1 MEQIDIF
8 TIETHGSKVMLTH
21 CPTETVGSVTIPD
34 CVTDISISAFRGCT
48 GITSVTIHDG
58 VKSIGESA
66 FNGCTS
72 LEIVSLGNGIKA
84 LGTSAFKDCTSLR
97 EIVIPDGITNI
108 GGHAFDGCSSL
119 ANVQFTENMK
129 VIGHSAFKGCV
140 SLSEVQIPSGIM
152 SIGRYAF
159 HGCTGLRTANI
170 PDGIKTVGG
179 SSFNGC
185 PVLAIESNV
194 FPVIDSVI
202 YTPDMTKAISCT
214 NSEVK
219 NVVIAPSVKDI
230 ERGAFRGCVKM
241 ESVVIPDGVET
252 IGTSA
257 FQDCKTLKE
266 VVIPESVTKI
276 DDSAFY
282 ACISLESVVFPKNL
296 TNVGRWVFDG
306 CLSLKESPIPEPVV
320 MEIIPQDY
328 TPVVSNGTL
337 DIEAIIGTQIPDIA
351 PVYGGVR
358 GRTMSSRHQAYAWP
372 TIAKAGIKTVIELRD
387 GDSSEKLR
395 QLCEQFG
402 MEYFHYPVDNRGG
415 CVESMVELLPRLCEY
430 IDKGNFYIAC
440 AMGLHRTDIALCTYW
455 VFYGADRGITPPPI
469 RGYRRD
475 QGHDTN
481 KIMRV
486 LNAIYIR
493 MTEINGAAPMS
504 DEVFRLRKNI
514 INEMSKI

>member
-8 TIETHGSKVMLTH
+8 TIETHGSKVVLTH
-21 CPTETVGSVTIPD
+21 CPTETVGSITIPD
-34 CVTDISISAFRGCT
+34 CVTDISISAFRGCI

-72 LEIVSLGNGIKA
+72 LEIVNLGNGIKA
-84 LGTSAFKDCTSLR
+84 LGTSEFKDCTSLR
-97 EIVIPDGITNI
+97 EVVIPD
-108 GGHAFDGCSSL
+108 
-119 ANVQFTENMK
+119 
-129 VIGHSAFKGCV
+129 
-140 SLSEVQIPSGIM
+140 GIM

-185 PVLAIESNV
+185 PMLAIESNV
-194 FPVIDSVI
+194 FPVIDGVI

-296 TNVGRWVFDG
+296 ANVGRWVFDG
-306 CLSLKESPIPEPVV
+306 CLSLKELPIPEPVV
-320 MEIIPQDY
+320 MEITPQDY
-328 TPVVSNGTL
+328 TPVASNGTL

-372 TIAKAGIKTVIELRD
+372 TIEKAGIKTVIELRD

-455 VFYGADRGITPPPI
+455 VFYGADRGVTPPPI

-486 LNAIYIR
+486 LNAMYQF
-493 MTEINGAAPMS
+493 MTERDGVEPMPI
-504 DEVFRLRKNI
+504 EAFKARKKI
-514 INEMSKI
+514 ITEMSKI